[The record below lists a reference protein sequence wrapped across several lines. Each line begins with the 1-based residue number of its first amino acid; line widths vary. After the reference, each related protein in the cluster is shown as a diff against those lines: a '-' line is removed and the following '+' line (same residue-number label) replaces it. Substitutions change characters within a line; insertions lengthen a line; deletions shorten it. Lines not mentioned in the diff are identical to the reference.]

1 LEDETQGYFCESLDL
16 GFPAVREV
24 VSNRPDQDG
33 TFDRTALMGSRQVS
47 ASIVAVAGAGA
58 RIDQVAA
65 MFAPFM
71 SPAARPV
78 LHYVL
83 DRDDEPERVLTL
95 RAAGYSWPIV
105 GASTRAI
112 QLQFVAP
119 DPIARDLD
127 TDTTTAWAGLSGPSG
142 RTYPLTFPRTYPAGG
157 GGAVTGHIVTTGDV
171 DVFPVLTIYGPI
183 TGAQVAITGPSDNFL
198 VPFLAGY
205 TIGAGQFVVVDTKA
219 KTALVGGDP
228 SQSVITQIDWANV
241 NWPAIAPHVTYF
253 LTLAGSGT
261 TGVSQ
266 VVATWQDGYLT

>member
-24 VSNRPDQDG
+24 VNNRPDQDG

-47 ASIVAVAGAGA
+47 ASIVALAGAGA

-71 SPAARPV
+71 SPAARPE

-83 DRDDEPERVLTL
+83 DRDDAPERVLTV

-127 TDTTTAWAGLSGPSG
+127 TDTATAWAGVAGPSG
-142 RTYPLTFPRTYPAGG
+142 RTYPLTFPRHYPAGG
-157 GGAVTGHIVTTGDV
+157 GGAVTGQIVTTGDV
-171 DVFPVLTIYGPI
+171 DAFPVLTIYGPI
-183 TGAQVAITGPSDNFL
+183 TGAQVAINGPSDAFL
-198 VPFLAGY
+198 VPFVAGY

-241 NWPAIAPHVTYF
+241 AWPAIAPDVTYF
-253 LTLAGSGT
+253 LSLTGSGT

-266 VVATWQDGYLT
+266 VVATWRDGYLT